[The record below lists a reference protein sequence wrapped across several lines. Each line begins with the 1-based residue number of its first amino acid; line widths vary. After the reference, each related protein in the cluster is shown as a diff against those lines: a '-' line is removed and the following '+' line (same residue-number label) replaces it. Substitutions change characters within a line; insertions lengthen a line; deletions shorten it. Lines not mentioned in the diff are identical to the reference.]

1 MKINDIIFLGFTRK
15 ELGAIRKQTGKT
27 GEEEFSL
34 DFTQEV
40 ADVVG
45 VDVLTVIQPGGQV
58 SLIKAGE

>member
-1 MKINDIIFLGFTRK
+1 MKINDIVFFGFTRK

-27 GEEEFSL
+27 GEEFNL
-34 DFTQEV
+34 GFTQEA

-58 SLIKAGE
+58 ALIKAGE

>member
-1 MKINDIIFLGFTRK
+1 MKINDIVFFGFTRK

-27 GEEEFSL
+27 GEEEFNL
-34 DFTQEV
+34 DFTQEA

-58 SLIKAGE
+58 SLIRAGE